1 MPQMAVLAPHRAR
14 VRRKILR
21 RVAESLMDAR
31 AADGSTKAKKAS
43 QAAHLYKQN
52 WRYTTIAGGD
62 VCVEVAGVGTRISPV
77 RFKTR
82 TIERQS

>member
-1 MPQMAVLAPHRAR
+1 MQGQRMAA
-14 VRRKILR
+14 
-21 RVAESLMDAR
+21 
-31 AADGSTKAKKAS
+31 TKAKKAS

-62 VCVEVAGVGTRISPV
+62 VCVEIAGVGMRISPV

-82 TIERQS
+82 TMELQIA